1 MLESLYFPPGIFPR
15 NFGTN
20 VQHIWHLN
28 TELKKN
34 VLPWLIYVSE
44 CLPTG
49 VKRHMT
55 FLDLLIEVSEKK
67 GLLTDTDI
75 REEVDT
81 FMFEVKI

>member
-1 MLESLYFPPGIFPR
+1 LLEVLYFPPGKFPC
-15 NFGTN
+15 NFGINIQQT
-20 VQHIWHLN
+20 WHL
-28 TELKKN
+28 KKKS
-34 VLPWLIYVSE
+34 VLSLLICVSG

-55 FLDLLIEVSEKK
+55 FLDMLIEVSEKK